1 MKRNTEFPGNPLPY
15 IPPPPPNTHKH
26 LLPVVLN
33 RLDGV
38 AQDFEAIHAIN
49 EAIRVCRHSAKAA
62 REEAYAAG
70 ADGRVQ
76 HEAASEAYVSALPD
90 IDNIFAVR
98 AFIAAVAAGVKRGY
112 IAGPHARLLLYTAQL
127 QLSAMRKRVQ

>member
-1 MKRNTEFPGNPLPY
+1 MPY
-15 IPPPPPNTHKH
+15 IPPPPPNTHMH
-26 LLPVVLN
+26 LQPVVLN
-33 RLDGV
+33 RLDGSA
-38 AQDFEAIHAIN
+38 AQDYEAIHAIN
-49 EAIRVCRHSAKAA
+49 EALRVCVHRAKAA
-62 REEAYAAG
+62 REEAYRAG

-76 HEAASEAYVSALPD
+76 HEAASEAYVGSLPE

-112 IAGPHARLLLYTAQL
+112 IAGPQARLLLYTAQL